1 MGAEQLRMP
10 DVTSAIAE
18 TQNPLIPVGWDI
30 AGTVLSIVVTAAI
43 IAVICLLVCTT
54 KRRGRD

>member
-1 MGAEQLRMP
+1 MP